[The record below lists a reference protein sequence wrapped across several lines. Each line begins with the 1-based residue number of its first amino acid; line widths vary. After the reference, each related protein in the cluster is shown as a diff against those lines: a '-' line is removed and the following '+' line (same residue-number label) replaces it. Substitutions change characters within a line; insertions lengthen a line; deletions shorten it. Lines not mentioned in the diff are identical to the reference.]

1 MIAELPFPILLA
13 SVLAA
18 SAPLIIIA
26 LGETLTEKGGVINLS
41 LDGVVLLSAMAAF
54 AVAKETDSLLLGFFA
69 GGGTGVLAG
78 VIVGYFSISL
88 HLSQVAVGFA
98 LSLLSRDLAYFLGNP
113 YSRVQGLT
121 LLATKL
127 PFYDALPSFLQA
139 ILTQPLTVPFAF
151 LLIGLLWYFFTFSR
165 SGLCLRS
172 VGENPAA
179 SFARGLNP
187 TRIQMAAVL
196 AGSFLV
202 GIGGAAYSL
211 SLKPGW
217 GRPQGAEGIGWIA
230 LALVIFGGWHPLRV
244 ALGAMFFAFLQVS
257 GIGLQSLFPSIPS
270 QVFQTAP
277 FPLMIFTL
285 IFMHYS
291 TRKNQKQG
299 GPTGGFQHLINT
311 PVPDP
316 GTKSIGENLQT
327 GVTAS
332 RQTAAHQHPLGFLW
346 QKISLPHKFH
356 ANAHST
362 ITAHCQL
369 KRQQE
374 EDRQACQSW
383 AFPPDPWRLH
393 SCSPNRA
400 LAAVTTYL
408 RNREHQSFRAGGT
421 STDRGKTKGVIYS
434 WSARR
439 T

>member
-1 MIAELPFPILLA
+1 MIAGLPWPILLA

-54 AVAKETDSLLLGFFA
+54 VAAKETDSLLLGFLA
-69 GGGTGVLAG
+69 GGCTGVLAG
-78 VIVGYFSISL
+78 VIVGYFSIYL

-113 YSRVQGLT
+113 YSRVPGPT
-121 LLATKL
+121 LLATRL
-127 PFYDALPSFLQA
+127 PFYDALPSSLQV
-139 ILTQPLTVPFAF
+139 ILTQPLTVPFAI
-151 LLIGLLWYFFTFSR
+151 LLICLLWYFFTFSK

-187 TRIQMAAVL
+187 TRIQMTAVL

-244 ALGAMFFAFLQVS
+244 ALGAMLFAFLQVS
-257 GIGLQSLFPSIPS
+257 SIGLQSLFPSIPS

-291 TRKNQKQG
+291 TRKNRRQG
-299 GPTGGFQHLINT
+299 GPKSGFQKLINT
-311 PVPDP
+311 
-316 GTKSIGENLQT
+316 L
-327 GVTAS
+327 
-332 RQTAAHQHPLGFLW
+332 FL
-346 QKISLPHKFH
+346 
-356 ANAHST
+356 T
-362 ITAHCQL
+362 
-369 KRQQE
+369 
-374 EDRQACQSW
+374 
-383 AFPPDPWRLH
+383 
-393 SCSPNRA
+393 RA
-400 LAAVTTYL
+400 PKAL
-408 RNREHQSFRAGGT
+408 
-421 STDRGKTKGVIYS
+421 GKTY
-434 WSARR
+434 RQE
-439 T
+439 

>member
-1 MIAELPFPILLA
+1 MIAGLPLPILLA

-26 LGETLTEKGGVINLS
+26 LGETLTEKSGVINLS

-54 AVAKETDSLLLGFFA
+54 VAAKETNSLLLGFLA
-69 GGGTGVLAG
+69 GGCTGIVAG
-78 VIVGYFSISL
+78 IIVGYFSIYL

-113 YSRVQGLT
+113 YSRLPGPT
-121 LLATKL
+121 LLAAKL
-127 PFYDALPSFLQA
+127 PFYEALPSSLQI
-139 ILTQPLTVPFAF
+139 ILSQPLTVPVAL

-172 VGENPAA
+172 VGENPSAA
-179 SFARGLNP
+179 FARGLNP
-187 TRIQMAAVL
+187 SRIQMAAVL

-244 ALGAMFFAFLQVS
+244 ALGAMLFAFLQVS
-257 GIGLQSLFPSIPS
+257 GIGLQGLFPSIPS

-291 TRKNQKQG
+291 TGKNRKQERPQN
-299 GPTGGFQHLINT
+299 GFQKLLNT
-311 PVPDP
+311 
-316 GTKSIGENLQT
+316 L
-327 GVTAS
+327 
-332 RQTAAHQHPLGFLW
+332 FL
-346 QKISLPHKFH
+346 
-356 ANAHST
+356 T
-362 ITAHCQL
+362 
-369 KRQQE
+369 
-374 EDRQACQSW
+374 
-383 AFPPDPWRLH
+383 
-393 SCSPNRA
+393 RA
-400 LAAVTTYL
+400 PKAL
-408 RNREHQSFRAGGT
+408 
-421 STDRGKTKGVIYS
+421 GKTY
-434 WSARR
+434 RQE
-439 T
+439 